1 MKNNDILDDI
11 RLLQTVESLPVSEID
26 KLKSSLKT
34 TSYAQVYLH
43 ILAHQWPV
51 KVKSKVACSTRLL
64 DNSGDETLYQQGGT
78 DHEQSIHDIL
88 GVIEA
93 VSEIPF

>member
-1 MKNNDILDDI
+1 MNDKAAAPIK
-11 RLLQTVESLPVSEID
+11 QG
-26 KLKSSLKT
+26 
-34 TSYAQVYLH
+34 AQVVKSTAN
-43 ILAHQWPV
+43 IKIRNHQWPV
-51 KVKSKVACSTRLL
+51 KVKSKVACSTGLL

-88 GVIEA
+88 RVIEA